1 MIHFSCTVNDFLPVP
16 TDSVRWLDQEA
27 DFISAQAFWL
37 ELGQPLSRKTWDMA
51 HQFGYSYAAILL
63 GRRILASAAA
73 WRFSPDCW
81 EVAAVST
88 LPAFRHQGYSMRV
101 VAFVTSYILQS
112 GKLATCCT
120 DDDNA
125 AMIATARSVGFQ
137 VIPREKVWWS
147 FPDLSD
153 F

>member
-16 TDSVRWLDQEA
+16 TDGVRWLDQEA
-27 DFISAQAFWL
+27 DFKSVQAYWL
-37 ELGQPLSRKTWDMA
+37 ELGQPLSRKTWNMA
-51 HQFGYSYAAILL
+51 HHFGYSYAAILL
-63 GRRILASAAA
+63 GTRILSCAAA

-88 LPAFRHQGYSMRV
+88 LPAFRSLGYARRV
-101 VAFVTSYILQS
+101 VAFVTGYILSS

-120 DDDNA
+120 DDNNT
-125 AMIATARSVGFQ
+125 AMIATAKSVGFQ
-137 VIPREKVWWS
+137 VIPREMVWWS
-147 FPDLSD
+147 FPDLPD